1 MTDPR
6 VTDAVRKIPEL
17 IKKID
22 ELTLLT
28 TKLRED
34 NTYMKGLL
42 RDIKK
47 SVTRKY
53 DKKDES

>member
-1 MTDPR
+1 MNDPR
-6 VTDAVRKIPEL
+6 ITDAVRKIPEL

-22 ELTLLT
+22 DLTLLT

-34 NTYMKGLL
+34 NTYMKDLL
-42 RDIKK
+42 RQIKK

-53 DKKDES
+53 EKNES